1 MQLFDLKAFR
11 KDKKI
16 TQIELTTILD
26 CRQSFIS
33 AIESGKR
40 TLPKEKID
48 ILREK
53 YGDISDYITEK
64 EDTILRGVS
73 PQEMMYDGADAF
85 SRQIVKMMN
94 DKLIA
99 PYGLLIEK
107 EKEIEKLNRYI
118 GKLEQEL
125 DDAKKMDAQE
135 GENVTCAVAK

>member
-1 MQLFDLKAFR
+1 MKLFDLKAFR

-53 YGDISDYITEK
+53 YGD
-64 EDTILRGVS
+64 
-73 PQEMMYDGADAF
+73 
-85 SRQIVKMMN
+85 
-94 DKLIA
+94 
-99 PYGLLIEK
+99 
-107 EKEIEKLNRYI
+107 
-118 GKLEQEL
+118 
-125 DDAKKMDAQE
+125 
-135 GENVTCAVAK
+135 